1 MTYKIIINDYE
12 SLISI
17 SRIRPQKLPQKRKKK
32 VKPSQN
38 RLNGENLT
46 NHPSVI
52 DNEINRYAMKIEYF
66 RRDIIID

>member
-1 MTYKIIINDYE
+1 MEK
-12 SLISI
+12 SLS
-17 SRIRPQKLPQKRKKK
+17 
-32 VKPSQN
+32 
-38 RLNGENLT
+38 